1 MSLASK
7 LNAML
12 RESRLEWPWPS
23 ERKPLRVDHVRYVTK
38 PAIDPVEK
46 ALAMAHQMGRD
57 DLVARLEGV
66 RG

>member
-1 MSLASK
+1 M
-7 LNAML
+7 
-12 RESRLEWPWPS
+12 WPFT
-23 ERKPLRVDHVRYVTK
+23 RKPLTVEHVRYVTK